1 MTKQTDEDTK
11 PLPPDDDEPA
21 KISFSVPQIVGGAL
35 AAVTVAV
42 VGSTLGT
49 AGTVI
54 GAALASV
61 VGAVAGTLYTAGI
74 DRGRR
79 SVGSAISKGW
89 QRVRGHDPA
98 VDLEASDDLTLVLE
112 PVEAQ
117 DRSEP
122 EQTVRNRSRT
132 WRRVLLR
139 ASVSALAIFA
149 IAFAAITAWELS
161 TGQTL
166 SGDTGTTITGGGNRR
181 PSRTPSPSPTVTVT
195 TTPTASPSVSPSVTP
210 TATPTPTATATVTLE
225 QTTPTVA
232 PTQVASTS
240 TAAPSAT
247 VSAEP
252 TP

>member
-11 PLPPDDDEPA
+11 PLPEDDEPA
-21 KISFSVPQIVGGAL
+21 KLSFSLPQIVGGAL

-79 SVGSAISKGW
+79 SVGAAVSKGW
-89 QRVRGHDPA
+89 QRVRGQDPA
-98 VDLEASDDLTLVLE
+98 VELEATDDLTLVLE

-117 DRSEP
+117 DRTSPGHTAE
-122 EQTVRNRSRT
+122 ERSRT

-139 ASVSALAIFA
+139 IGVSAIAIFA
-149 IAFAAITAWELS
+149 IAFGAITVWELS

-166 SGDTGTTITGGGNRR
+166 SGDNGTTITGGSRR
-181 PSRTPSPSPTVTVT
+181 PSRTPSPSATVTVT
-195 TTPTASPSVSPSVTP
+195 ATPTATPSATPSVTP
-210 TATPTPTATATVTLE
+210 TVTPTPTTVTPEPSPTTPPGTPSPAVTTSAAPTPATSEATPTP
-225 QTTPTVA
+225 
-232 PTQVASTS
+232 
-240 TAAPSAT
+240 
-247 VSAEP
+247 
-252 TP
+252 